1 MPKNP
6 LFTARSYLKHWL
18 LKMDRYSLQSPY
30 IFSVY
35 QGAIDLIKKES
46 LSDKKTKVNVLIPY
60 FCQLTPANQVGEFG
74 FGNQKASKQLE
85 QITKG
90 EFHRLSETKLILEKN
105 EFSKPIPPDELLDFV
120 LIHPPFPETLVGDI
134 LSSLLTRMQPHGI
147 LFFHG
152 IHTSQEMETCWKSLQ
167 SATRIRLTLD
177 FFDFGVAFLSYPGPK
192 TNLKLAY

>member
-1 MPKNP
+1 MPINS
-6 LFTARSYLKHWL
+6 LFTAKSYLKHWL

-35 QGAIDLIKKES
+35 QGALDLIKKES
-46 LSDKKTKVNVLIPY
+46 LSDKKKKMNVLIPY

-74 FGNQKASKQLE
+74 FGNQKSRKQLE
-85 QITKG
+85 HITKG
-90 EFHRLSETKLILEKN
+90 KFHLLSETELNLQKN
-105 EFSKPIPPDELLDFV
+105 EFSNPIPPDELLDFV
-120 LIHPPFPETLVGDI
+120 LIHSLFPKPVLGDV
-134 LSSLLTRMQPHGI
+134 LAYLLTRMQPHGI
-147 LFFHG
+147 LFFQG
-152 IHTSQEMETCWKSLQ
+152 IHTSLEMETCWKSLQ